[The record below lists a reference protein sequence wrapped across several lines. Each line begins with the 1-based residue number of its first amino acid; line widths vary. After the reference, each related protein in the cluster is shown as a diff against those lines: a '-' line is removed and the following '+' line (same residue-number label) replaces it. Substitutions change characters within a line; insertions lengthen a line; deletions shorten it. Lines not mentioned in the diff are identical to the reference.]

1 MGVVYEAERES
12 LKAHVAL
19 KVLHSRCADG
29 SLYRARFRN
38 EARSAARMHH
48 TNIVQVFDFGEHEGI
63 LYYAMQYI
71 SGQGLDRVLRDVRRL
86 REQAPVGPVEPGDA
100 PTLAEA
106 LHTGKY
112 HKGSITPGEIDLAH
126 TLAMTSQ
133 PWSFCTSPQRT
144 NGTAEE
150 AAETTSACDESDP
163 TSLALDQHAGRDQTV
178 LRYHREVARI
188 GRGSGYDAST
198 TPTGEVRCTA
208 TLLWRTCCSMLTA
221 PPG

>member
-86 REQAPVGPVEPGDA
+86 REQRPSGRSNP
-100 PTLAEA
+100 
-106 LHTGKY
+106 
-112 HKGSITPGEIDLAH
+112 
-126 TLAMTSQ
+126 AMR
-133 PWSFCTSPQRT
+133 QRWRRRST
-144 NGTAEE
+144 R
-150 AAETTSACDESDP
+150 
-163 TSLALDQHAGRDQTV
+163 AGISRD
-178 LRYHREVARI
+178 RPHPARL
-188 GRGSGYDAST
+188 T
-198 TPTGEVRCTA
+198 
-208 TLLWRTCCSMLTA
+208 WRTPS
-221 PPG
+221 P